1 VLDDLPAFPLSIVL
15 LPGEIVPLH
24 IFEPRY
30 RELTS
35 RCEERDEPFAIALE
49 DGSGRRTVACTAR
62 IVEVTQRYAD
72 GRFDI
77 LVRGERPIR
86 VLEWRS
92 DESYLTVV
100 AEELADSGPAA
111 SDDAQKRARAV
122 FSELAEEAGAEADA
136 DETVPLSYAIA
147 ARVELPPDAKQSL
160 LEDRDEGRRL
170 ATVTQLLEGVR
181 RGLRIASEVQQ
192 RARRNGRVR
201 SAAEIAPDLGID

>member
-201 SAAEIAPDLGID
+201 SAAEIASDLGID